1 MDGDLRGGKEKKNF
15 AKEEERKGRNAPLD
29 YAKSLS

>member
-1 MDGDLRGGKEKKNF
+1 LPKRGKREKEL